1 MPSWDNITSIHLIH
15 LLLSPSMSNPP
26 KLNQGNAENKSP
38 DCVFLNLHPAL
49 ESQGWQRKK
58 PDVIALKLTLSLNT
72 QEEQLPGGK
81 IRFGITQGTL
91 RLQLTNCKSPY
102 ERRFFKRPLQ
112 PKLQIE
118 QQTRTSRVRKRTNSS
133 SIKPNEAEAKLG
145 SDREER
151 NEDTQKII
159 LDVYQID
166 TKGNEDYPCWEF
178 RVKTGE
184 PCLQGVLEQEPLAG
198 IEVSETPCQIEARFT
213 TSERY
218 LYFEG
223 VGGIWPS
230 DISPNKMA
238 ILEKLI
244 FSKILYSRFNP
255 YLSYQEIRYE

>member
-1 MPSWDNITSIHLIH
+1 
-15 LLLSPSMSNPP
+15 MSNPP

-38 DCVFLNLHPAL
+38 DCAFLTLHPAL
-49 ESQGWQRKK
+49 ESQGWQRKL

-112 PKLQIE
+112 PRLQIE
-118 QQTRTSRVRKRTNSS
+118 KQTRASRVRKRTNSS

-151 NEDTQKII
+151 NEETQKII

-198 IEVSETPCQIEARFT
+198 IEVLGTPCQIEARFT